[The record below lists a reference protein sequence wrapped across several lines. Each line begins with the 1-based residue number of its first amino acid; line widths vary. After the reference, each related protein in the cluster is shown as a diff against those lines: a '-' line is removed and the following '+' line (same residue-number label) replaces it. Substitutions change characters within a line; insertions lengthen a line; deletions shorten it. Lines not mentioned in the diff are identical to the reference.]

1 MRNHF
6 SEPDGTPMADLILTT
21 FEWLPE
27 FPRGFVRDIRIRWAL
42 EEAGLPYTVEGVS
55 FEERGAEHFQSQP
68 FGQVPWLT
76 DGDLTVFESGAA
88 VLHIAEKAEALMPS
102 EPKERTDV
110 IKWLFAALNSV
121 EAASLPWFIF
131 QFVKDDQETE
141 GRKAI
146 EKFLSSRLTHMEDVL
161 SDREWLTGHFSA
173 ADIVMAD
180 VFRVID
186 RFDGFAKYPA
196 CRSYMT
202 RGEDR
207 PAFKKAL
214 ADQLEHFSKADTQRE
229 QTNGG

>member
-1 MRNHF
+1 MT
-6 SEPDGTPMADLILTT
+6 DMVLTT

-42 EEAGLPYTVEGVS
+42 EEAGLSYKVEGVP
-55 FEERGAEHFQSQP
+55 FEDRRTEHFQSQP

-88 VLHIAEKAEALMPS
+88 VLHIAEKAEVLMPS
-102 EPKERTDV
+102 DPKERGDV

-146 EKFLSSRLTHMEDVL
+146 EKFLSSRLKHMEDVL

-186 RFDGFAKYPA
+186 RFDGLAKYPS
-196 CRSYMT
+196 CQTYMKRT
-202 RGEDR
+202 EDR

-214 ADQLEHFSKADTQRE
+214 ADQLQHFSKADTRRQ

>member
-1 MRNHF
+1 
-6 SEPDGTPMADLILTT
+6 MADIVLTT

-42 EEAGLPYTVEGVS
+42 EEAGLPYTVEGVP
-55 FEERGAEHFQSQP
+55 FDERRAEHFQSQP

-88 VLHIAEKAEALMPS
+88 VLHIAEKAEVLMPS
-102 EPKERTDV
+102 DPKERGDV

-131 QFVKDDQETE
+131 QFVKDDEETE

-146 EKFLSSRLTHMEDVL
+146 EKFLSSRLKHMEDVL
-161 SDREWLTGHFSA
+161 SDREWLTDQFSA
-173 ADIVMAD
+173 ADIVMVD

-186 RFDGFAKYPA
+186 RFGGLGKYPS
-196 CRSYMT
+196 CRSYMK
-202 RGEDR
+202 RAEDR
-207 PAFKKAL
+207 AAFKKAL
-214 ADQLEHFSKADTQRE
+214 ADQLEHFSKADTHRK
-229 QTNGG
+229 